1 MGKLEHIIKE
11 NLKKEGIPKRLGNCP
26 SEIELSK
33 YLDGSLAGQ
42 QKEKVENHLSNCA
55 YCLDL
60 LVTTR
65 EILKSH
71 KRPEAS
77 MLKILKKEKWLILT
91 IVGFLL
97 SFFVKRFFLQFLFLS
112 LILGIKWALGNE
124 GSKNLVMIFRS
135 LQHQDT
141 EKEEHHNAFGR
152 K

>member
-1 MGKLEHIIKE
+1 MDKLAHIMKT
-11 NLKKEGIPKRLGNCP
+11 NLKQEGIPKRSGACL
-26 SEIELSK
+26 SEIELSR
-33 YLDGSLAGQ
+33 YLDGSLTGH
-42 QKEKVENHLSNCA
+42 QKEKVESHLSDCA

-65 EILKSH
+65 KILKGQ
-71 KRPEAS
+71 KRHEVS

-91 IVGFLL
+91 IVSFLL
-97 SFFVKRFFLQFLFLS
+97 SFFVKMFFLQFLFLS

-141 EKEEHHNAFGR
+141 EKERQSKVFGGR
-152 K
+152 